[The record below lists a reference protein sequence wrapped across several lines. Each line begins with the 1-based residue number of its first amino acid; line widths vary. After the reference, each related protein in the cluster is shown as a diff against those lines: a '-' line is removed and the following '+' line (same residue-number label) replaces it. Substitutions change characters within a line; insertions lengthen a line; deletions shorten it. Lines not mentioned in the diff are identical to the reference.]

1 MGLPCESLNQ
11 MKEIA
16 DYLIGFGIM
25 TAFINIIW
33 TFIVGTEVGMEMVG
47 KPRILSQ
54 QMSQNMKD
62 LRVLVKKE
70 KSLGKSWR
78 WRRLNLYL
86 YVAFGSTLISMISG
100 FVLKYAF

>member
-1 MGLPCESLNQ
+1 MT
-11 MKEIA
+11 EIA

-54 QMSQNMKD
+54 HMSQNMKD
-62 LRVLVKKE
+62 LKELVKKE
-70 KSLGKSWR
+70 KSVGKSWR
-78 WRRLNLYL
+78 WRRLNLFL
-86 YVAFGSTLISMISG
+86 YVAFGGSLISMISG
-100 FVLKYAF
+100 LFLKYAF